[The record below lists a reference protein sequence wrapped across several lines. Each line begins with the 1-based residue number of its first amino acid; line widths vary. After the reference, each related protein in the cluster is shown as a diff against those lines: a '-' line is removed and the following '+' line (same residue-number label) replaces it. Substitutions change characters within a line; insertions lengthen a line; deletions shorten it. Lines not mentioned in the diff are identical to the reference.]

1 MSALAKILHMSGKKV
16 AGCDRCESDYTA
28 ALRNEGINVT
38 IGNNVNFE
46 NFKVVVYTDALPES
60 NAALIAARRQN
71 KVIISRGRL
80 LSALSSTC
88 KKTVAVAGC
97 HGKITCTA
105 MLAHI
110 FACAEVPFTSHIG
123 GDDLTFSN
131 AYSCGN
137 DYFLTEAC
145 EYKKNF
151 LYLTP
156 DIAVVLNSD
165 ADHLDCYGSAENLK
179 KAYLQFIGSAAQT
192 VKLYGDLPEAD
203 GTTFGFDDRA
213 DYYAKKIRNVNGT
226 FNFTVY
232 EKGAEL
238 GKVSLS
244 IYGKHNVLNALAAT
258 AAARLCGIEFD
269 KISAGLSRFHG
280 VKRRFERIGTHG
292 GAVCIADYAHH
303 PNEIKAALKTA
314 RLITGGELYVVFQ
327 PYLQNF
333 RRARILR
340 RRGQCAHSVQFHK
353 AFVLRRLRNG
363 YRAVF
368 VGSQGRGHRAVF
380 RRGRH
385 LRHSKDAYGLLKL
398 QSSARAFARIDKV
411 GELLC
416 AAGRTPAVDDCP
428 TLRKRFELLFGRR
441 QFKVGGKLVDNR

>member
-80 LSALSSTC
+80 LSALNSTC

-97 HGKITCTA
+97 HGKTTCTA

-110 FACAEVPFTSHIG
+110 FACAEAPFTSHIG

-137 DYFLTEAC
+137 DFFLTEAC

-151 LYLTP
+151 LYLKP

-213 DYYAKKIRNVNGT
+213 DYYAKKIRNVNGA

-232 EKGAEL
+232 ERGAEL

-244 IYGKHNVLNALAAT
+244 VYGKHNVLNALAAT

-269 KISAGLSRFHG
+269 NISTGLSRFHG
-280 VKRRFERIGTHG
+280 VKRRFERIGTYN

-327 PYLQNF
+327 PHTYSRTKDLFGN
-333 RRARILR
+333 
-340 RRGQCAHSVQFHK
+340 
-353 AFVLRRLRNG
+353 FVLTLS
-363 YRAVF
+363 AVKKLLIYKTFAAREYYDDAGSALTLSNF
-368 VGSQGRGHRAVF
+368 VKRSF
-380 RRGRH
+380 
-385 LRHSKDAYGLLKL
+385 YGDCETDIERFL
-398 QSSARAFARIDKV
+398 SGAREGDTVLFL
-411 GELLC
+411 G
-416 AAGRTPAVDDCP
+416 AGDIYDIAKTLTDC
-428 TLRKRFELLFGRR
+428 
-441 QFKVGGKLVDNR
+441 